1 MPRPVAPRPANDGD
15 ASAAAE
21 RSVCGLVEGSLSGGF
36 VGGGM
41 GLGHSDML
49 TRKRSLDNMENIPPF
64 GLDGIARLAAPGSDR
79 PTASLLDVAAQQL
92 SQKQRKNRRT
102 VITASSPGGHQRA
115 GSNPRR
121 ATMLADA
128 SLLRSQPLA
137 LSLPRPATAAASA
150 TSSAQPKAAAA
161 VALLPAQ
168 NVPLHQ
174 RPATSGRQTPIPPA
188 AASGSGAGSSS
199 SGARLRRLPKRNL
212 KPLDFS

>member
-36 VGGGM
+36 AGGGM

-161 VALLPAQ
+161 
-168 NVPLHQ
+168 
-174 RPATSGRQTPIPPA
+174 
-188 AASGSGAGSSS
+188 
-199 SGARLRRLPKRNL
+199 
-212 KPLDFS
+212 